1 MKQTRV
7 SINPW
12 LTLLGDSD
20 VVLIFVVCQF
30 LWLRA
35 LDYMFVYF
43 QMHLCVCLF
52 FRDNASLFLLRLVLM
67 EEILHHLVGSCF
79 CFSHLCTVVV

>member
-7 SINPW
+7 LINLW
-12 LTLLGDSD
+12 LTLLVTICINGDSD
-20 VVLIFVVCQF
+20 VVLIFIACQF

-43 QMHLCVCLF
+43 QMHLCVLVLSWQCKSVF
-52 FRDNASLFLLRLVLM
+52 ANASFDGRNPAPF
-67 EEILHHLVGSCF
+67 GR
-79 CFSHLCTVVV
+79 